1 MPCPVTFTPGWP
13 SDPAGTMCQRAG
25 WSPRRGGSG
34 YGQRTL
40 LPVFAAIIGAIVLR
54 QIPTVRDVAGITLV
68 VLGVAIDRERQR
80 KDMRWTT

>member
-1 MPCPVTFTPGWP
+1 M
-13 SDPAGTMCQRAG
+13 AGTMCQRAG

-40 LPVFAAIIGAIVLR
+40 LPVFAATIAAIIGAIVLR
-54 QIPTVRDVAGITLV
+54 QIPSVRDAPGITLV
-68 VLGVAIDRERQR
+68 VLGVATDREKQR